1 MLSTEP
7 RTVDEGY
14 ASACA
19 SSDLRVEA
27 DRNGDADYVIAAGM
41 NQSRFGALLLRLVT
55 EWDRAEKPKRPS
67 PKAIDALSRTYDDA
81 WTVRERQDK
90 AREEAFGWYSHELNI
105 LAGKLKTLTEARAQ
119 LWGIAGK
126 FGMQDP
132 KDKAAAAIGWWL
144 MQQCP
149 VCSGVMWQS
158 IPGTGR
164 LSNKVCRACQG
175 SGVTQPPHG
184 AEGRKLVNYLDECVA
199 QARIDIKKRL
209 RQFTHK

>member
-1 MLSTEP
+1 MLSNEP

-55 EWDRAEKPKRPS
+55 EWDRAEKPKRPT
-67 PKAIDALSRTYDDA
+67 PAFVEALARTYRYA
-81 WTVRERQDK
+81 SVRECLDA
-90 AREEAFGWYSHELNI
+90 ARIEAFGWYARELEV
-105 LAGKLKTLTEARAQ
+105 LAAKMKTLPQARRELALHAQ
-119 LWGIAGK
+119 KLGIPGGDAVA
-126 FGMQDP
+126 P
-132 KDKAAAAIGWWL
+132 AILGWWL

-149 VCSGVMWQS
+149 VCLGVKEQA

-164 LSNKVCRACQG
+164 LSGKLCRTCQG
-175 SGVTQPPHG
+175 SGVSQVPHG
-184 AEGRKLVNYLDECVA
+184 AEGRKLANHLDYCVA
-199 QARIDIKKRL
+199 RARIDIKNRL
-209 RQFTHK
+209 RKFSRN